1 MTPLPLFDAV
11 PVPDGPG
18 PGIVAKEGDAAQL
31 NVREVAVPGGG
42 ERIPGP
48 ARDVMDSAIG
58 SARRDA
64 AAGLANGLQGD
75 RGERLCSREDCG
87 KPLTGRQSKWC
98 SDACYWRVWDRA
110 NPRVKGRA
118 RQAALPGESRPERLF
133 ARWIETPEGQAITR
147 MVRQFALERV
157 RAGRRRGEI
166 NYLCAKVRDETLGL
180 GKDEQGYAVNNTIR
194 AHLARYLMEREPE
207 LAGWFETRT
216 LRGRA

>member
-1 MTPLPLFDAV
+1 MPLPLFDAV
-11 PVPDGPG
+11 PGPDGPG

-31 NVREVAVPGGG
+31 IVREVAVPGGREG
-42 ERIPGP
+42 VPL
-48 ARDVMDSAIG
+48 ARDVTPAEAVSVQPQSVRTLQRACLACG
-58 SARRDA
+58 SAFA
-64 AAGLANGLQGD
+64 L
-75 RGERLCSREDCG
+75 
-87 KPLTGRQSKWC
+87 
-98 SDACYWRVWDRA
+98 
-110 NPRVKGRA
+110 NPRHAKEHRYCSARCRA
-118 RQAALPGESRPERLF
+118 AHYRADKQRAIPGESRPERLF

-180 GKDEQGYAVNNTIR
+180 GKDEQGFAVNNTIR

-216 LRGRA
+216 LRGRP